1 MYRIVIF
8 SNFERNLTME
18 IIKNPFR
25 RAALGIQFLF
35 VAFGAT
41 VLVPIL
47 ISQSTGEDF
56 STTTALFTAGVGT
69 LLFHLITKGRIP
81 IFLGSSFAFIAP
93 IIASINAYG
102 YAETLSGLIAV
113 GIFYVIFSFLVKAFG
128 IRVITRLFP
137 PIVVGPVIMLIGLSL
152 APVAVDMSR
161 SDWLLA
167 LVTLGAAIVVVIF
180 GRGFWKLIPIFVALF
195 VGYIAAVLMGKV
207 DYQVIVEAPVVAMP
221 NFVFPK
227 LNWGAVLFM
236 LPVAIAPLVE
246 HVGDIYAISNVAGKD
261 FVKKPGLHKTILG
274 DGVATLLAACF
285 GGPPNT
291 TYSEVTGAVQLTKV
305 TDPRVLR
312 ITGIAAVIFS
322 FIGVVAAA
330 LTTIPKAVLGGVM
343 LLLFGMIA
351 SVGIKTLI
359 TNKID
364 FDNTRNQVIAS
375 VILVVGIGGAVLP
388 MHIPD
393 SMVQWFAEQG
403 IQMGS
408 IKAEFSGI
416 GLASIVGVLL
426 NLILPNKSEM

>member
-1 MYRIVIF
+1 
-8 SNFERNLTME
+8 ME
-18 IIKNPFR
+18 TIKNPFR
-25 RAALGIQFLF
+25 RVALGMQFLF

-69 LLFHLITKGRIP
+69 LVFHLVTKRRIP

-102 YAETLSGLIAV
+102 YAETLSGLMAA
-113 GIFYVIFSFLVKAFG
+113 GGFYVLFSFLVRAFG
-128 IRVITRLFP
+128 MKVITRLFP

-161 SDWLLA
+161 SDWVLA
-167 LVTLGAAIVVVIF
+167 LVTLGTAIVVVMY
-180 GRGFWKLIPIFVALF
+180 GKGFWKLIPIFVALLI
-195 VGYIAAVLMGKV
+195 GYVIALVTGKV
-207 DYQVIVEAPVVAMP
+207 DYSVISQASVIDMP
-221 NFVFPK
+221 HFVLPK
-227 LNWGAVLFM
+227 FNLGAILFM

-246 HVGDIYAISNVAGKD
+246 HVGDIYAVSNVAGKD
-261 FVKKPGLHKTILG
+261 FIKKPGLHKTILG
-274 DGVATLLAACF
+274 DGLATLLAACF

-312 ITGIAAVIFS
+312 ITAVTAIVFS
-322 FIGVVAAA
+322 FVGVIAVG

-359 TNKID
+359 TNKVD
-364 FDNTRNQVIAS
+364 FDVTRNQVIAS

-393 SMVQWFAEQG
+393 GLTQWLAEQG
-403 IQMGS
+403 IQMGNV
-408 IKAEFSGI
+408 KAEFSGI

-426 NLILPNKSEM
+426 NLILPKGKEAK